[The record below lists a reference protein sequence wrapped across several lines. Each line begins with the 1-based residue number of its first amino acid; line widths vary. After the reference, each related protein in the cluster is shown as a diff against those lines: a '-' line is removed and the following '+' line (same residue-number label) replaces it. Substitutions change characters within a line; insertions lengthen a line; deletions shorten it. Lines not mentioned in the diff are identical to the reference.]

1 MWNYKIYFQNVYNW
15 RKNKELDGMK
25 FMKQK
30 YLLRMII
37 IWNKQKK
44 QKIYKIKNK
53 KSNNKILPLNYQNI
67 KN

>member
-1 MWNYKIYFQNVYNW
+1 MWNYKIYFQNVYNQ
-15 RKNKELDGMK
+15 KKIKELDGMK
-25 FMKQK
+25 FMKQMH
-30 YLLRMII
+30 LPRMII